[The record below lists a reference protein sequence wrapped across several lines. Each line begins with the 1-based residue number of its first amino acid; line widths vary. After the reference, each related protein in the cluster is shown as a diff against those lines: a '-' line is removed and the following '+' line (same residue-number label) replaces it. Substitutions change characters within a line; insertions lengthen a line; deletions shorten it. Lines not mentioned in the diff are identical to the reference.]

1 MAKKNDNQKYALLAL
16 LLGVGG
22 YFVYKKWKDSKGG
35 DDKKEKDVTEEDVV
49 LAVEQAKQAQSG
61 QSFSPYQIQVMQLQA
76 WLQISIDGV
85 AGKQTLGKL
94 DYYWA
99 KFGKVLDFDKAKAE
113 NYPELRANGYGLLSP
128 SNIGQ
133 YIANLNAGT
142 SPRQTYWKSQASST
156 PTTSSTSDSAR
167 ITAANTII
175 ARWKSG
181 TSKQLKFPNGG
192 KYVKYVKD
200 SSGKYVRESS
210 WFFGGDTITFSKG
223 QVYKFDTLTLNY
235 NGYII
240 AKAVTL
246 AGNIFY
252 IWVSPNDVTNV

>member
-1 MAKKNDNQKYALLAL
+1 MAKKKDNTKYALLAL

-22 YFVYKKWKDSKGG
+22 YFVYKKIKDGG
-35 DDKKEKDVTEEDVV
+35 DGDKKEKDVTEEDVV
-49 LAVEQAKQAQSG
+49 LAVEQAKQTASG
-61 QSFSPYQIQVMQLQA
+61 KTFSPYEIQVMQLQA
-76 WLQISIDGV
+76 WLQIAIDGV

-99 KFGKVLDFDKAKAE
+99 KYGKVLDFEKAKAE

-128 SNIGQ
+128 DNINK

-142 SPRQTYWKSQASST
+142 SPRQTYWKSQASSK
-156 PTTSSTSDSAR
+156 PTTTSTTDSKR

-175 ARWKSG
+175 SRWSSG
-181 TSKQLKFPNGG
+181 TSKQLKFPNGA

-200 SSGKYVRESS
+200 SSGKFVRESS
-210 WFFGGDTITFSKG
+210 WYFGGDTITINKG
-223 QVYKFDTLTLNY
+223 GVYKFNALTLNY

-246 AGNIFY
+246 AGNTFY
-252 IWVSPNDVTNV
+252 VYISPYEVTNV